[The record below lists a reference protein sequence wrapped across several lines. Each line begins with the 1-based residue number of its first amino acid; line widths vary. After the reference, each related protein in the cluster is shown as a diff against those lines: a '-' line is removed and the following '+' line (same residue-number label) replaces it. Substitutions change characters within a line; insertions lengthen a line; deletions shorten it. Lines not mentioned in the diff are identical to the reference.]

1 MNQILPVPKLL
12 ISDDD
17 RDLRESL
24 SQFFLE
30 RGFETLLAADGRQA
44 LEVVSNHE
52 VHVVLID
59 FNMPRMSGLEALK
72 QIKCQQFDLP
82 VILMSAEL
90 DQQLSQQVLSA
101 NAFSVHAKPI
111 KIAEI
116 RNDVSRALRTIYNW
130 SIEC

>member
-1 MNQILPVPKLL
+1 MNQILNIPRML

-24 SQFFLE
+24 SQFFVSK
-30 RGFETLLAADGRQA
+30 GFETLLAEDGRQA
-44 LEVVSNHE
+44 LELVCNQE

-59 FNMPRMSGLEALK
+59 FNMPRMTGLEALK
-72 QIKCQQFDLP
+72 QIKQHHFELP

-90 DQQLSQQVLSA
+90 DHQLAQQVLSA

-111 KIAEI
+111 NIADI
-116 RNDVSRALRTIYNW
+116 RTDVSRALRTIYNW
-130 SIEC
+130 SIDC